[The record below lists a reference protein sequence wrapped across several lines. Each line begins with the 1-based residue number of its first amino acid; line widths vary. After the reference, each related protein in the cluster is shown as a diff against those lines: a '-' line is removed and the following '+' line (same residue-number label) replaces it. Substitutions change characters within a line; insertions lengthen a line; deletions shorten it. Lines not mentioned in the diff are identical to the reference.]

1 MNPSVLLGHRHDD
14 RGHRTSRPVREV
26 DPPEH
31 GPTSVPARGWLAV
44 AKRVKSQLAILSIPL
59 IASGVA
65 FWAILSIFPA
75 AIAVLTVYGLVAS
88 PQTVSNQIADLSD
101 SLSPSTSAV
110 LRDWLNGIVSTN
122 HSGLGLGLLL
132 SLAGV
137 LWAVSSGTQNLIK
150 AVTVAFEQ
158 EETRGPVRLRGLAVA
173 MSLGGVVVAVLI
185 VGGITA
191 GGSLLSHH
199 VADGTVRVV
208 LTVVQWLVLA
218 MIVMAA
224 VATLYRFGPAH
235 TPANWRWA
243 SVGAVVATV
252 ALIVASVA
260 FSFYVRAFGHYNKTY
275 GALGGVVIL
284 MLWLYYAVTVV
295 LIGALLNAE
304 AAREATGATA
314 PETYPEASP
323 VGVRR
328 PWDRPEADDEA
339 ETEAETDRDGETATD
354 RPAGAAERIRTGI
367 RFRRRERRG

>member
-1 MNPSVLLGHRHDD
+1 MNPSALLGHRHDD
-14 RGHRTSRPVREV
+14 RRHQTSRPVREV

-44 AKRVKSQLAILSIPL
+44 AKRVKSQLGILSIPL
-59 IASGVA
+59 LASGVA

-75 AIAVLTVYGLVAS
+75 AIAVITVYGLVAS
-88 PQTVSNQIADLSD
+88 PETVSNQITDLSG
-101 SLSPSTSAV
+101 SLSPSTRTV
-110 LRDWLNGIVSTN
+110 LRDWLTGIVSTN
-122 HSGLGLGLLL
+122 PSGLGLGLLL
-132 SLAGV
+132 SLVGV

-158 EETRGPVRLRGLAVA
+158 EETRGPIRLRALAVA
-173 MSLGGVVVAVLI
+173 MSLGGVVVAVLV

-199 VADGTVRVV
+199 VSDGAVRML

-218 MIVMAA
+218 LILLGAIAA
-224 VATLYRFGPAH
+224 LYRFGPAH

-243 SVGAVVATV
+243 SMGAVVATV

-295 LIGALLNAE
+295 LVGALLNAE

-314 PETYPEASP
+314 PETYPESSP

-328 PWDRPEADDEA
+328 PWDRPESDDEA
-339 ETEAETDRDGETATD
+339 DRDGEKAAG
-354 RPAGAAERIRTGI
+354 RPAGAAGAADRIRAGI
-367 RFRRRERRG
+367 RSRRRDRRG

>member
-1 MNPSVLLGHRHDD
+1 MNPSTLLGHRHDD
-14 RGHRTSRPVREV
+14 RRRRTSRPVREV

-31 GPTSVPARGWLAV
+31 GPTSVPTQGWLAV
-44 AKRVKSQLAILSIPL
+44 AKRVKSQLGILSIPL
-59 IASGVA
+59 LASGVA

-88 PQTVSNQIADLSD
+88 PQTVSDQIADLSD
-101 SLSPSTSAV
+101 SLAPSTSAV

-150 AVTVAFEQ
+150 AVSVAFEQ
-158 EETRGPVRLRGLAVA
+158 EETRGPIRLRALAVA
-173 MSLGGVVVAVLI
+173 MSLGGVVVAVLV

-191 GGSLLSHH
+191 GGSLLSHQ
-199 VADGTVRVV
+199 VSDATVRML

-218 MIVMAA
+218 LLLLGTIT
-224 VATLYRFGPAH
+224 TLYRFGPAH

-243 SVGAVVATV
+243 STGAVVATV

-275 GALGGVVIL
+275 GTLGGVVIL

-328 PWDRPEADDEA
+328 PWDRPESDEDDQEDGTA
-339 ETEAETDRDGETATD
+339 EDH
-354 RPAGAAERIRTGI
+354 PAGIAQRITTGI
-367 RFRRRERRG
+367 RSRHHERRG

>member
-1 MNPSVLLGHRHDD
+1 MNPSALLGHRHDD
-14 RGHRTSRPVREV
+14 RGRRTSRPVREV

-31 GPTSVPARGWLAV
+31 GPTSVPARGWLSV
-44 AKRVKSQLAILSIPL
+44 AKRVKSQLGILSIPL

-88 PQTVSNQIADLSD
+88 PQTVSDQIAHLSD
-101 SLSPSTSAV
+101 SLSPSTSTV

-158 EETRGPVRLRGLAVA
+158 EETRGPVRLRALAVA
-173 MSLGGVVVAVLI
+173 MSLGGVVVAVLV

-218 MIVMAA
+218 LIVMAA

-243 SVGAVVATV
+243 SIGAVVATV

-328 PWDRPEADDEA
+328 PWDRPESDDEA
-339 ETEAETDRDGETATD
+339 DRDGETADD

-367 RFRRRERRG
+367 RFRPHERRG